1 MGSTEEFEFW
11 KTIFCP
17 KMELEPK
24 GTLIATV
31 QRNRTGDC
39 FSRIIDFDHGVFQP
53 VYPVDDMNSAYTQR
67 RFGEL
72 LVCYRGGLS
81 SAPLESLKAILPIHE
96 TNTHPPFCCSQVK
109 SFKPCVTSFDAVF
122 SNLLAGNQGH
132 HPNVILEV
140 IRQVNNGP
148 KISTTYWTLKNNSLE
163 ELPPFSEQQFQKKG
177 VFKNYTCST
186 HDLFFG
192 VNLLALGAVQNKH
205 HMRLYNFARDNPKLL
220 KEFHEAVETQTPQF
234 GLM

>member
-53 VYPVDDMNSAYTQR
+53 VYPVDDMSSAYTQR

-81 SAPLESLKAILPIHE
+81 SALLESLKAILPIH
-96 TNTHPPFCCSQVK
+96 
-109 SFKPCVTSFDAVF
+109 
-122 SNLLAGNQGH
+122 
-132 HPNVILEV
+132 
-140 IRQVNNGP
+140 
-148 KISTTYWTLKNNSLE
+148 
-163 ELPPFSEQQFQKKG
+163 
-177 VFKNYTCST
+177 
-186 HDLFFG
+186 
-192 VNLLALGAVQNKH
+192 
-205 HMRLYNFARDNPKLL
+205 
-220 KEFHEAVETQTPQF
+220 
-234 GLM
+234 